1 MHLTSPSK
9 GPNYAPLIC
18 GSLRS
23 LYHKISSTTFGP
35 YWGRYASGE
44 YMRKY
49 LILFL
54 FIFSMPSWAEES
66 PQDKKE
72 PNYLAGFL
80 LVEGLFALNSYMA
93 SESPEGYGALLT
105 LLSPLGVSSN
115 VSDTTN
121 YVGIGGAMTLGL
133 YNAVELK
140 DESYS
145 KSEIFKKNMVGWHLF
160 TASIWLSEKFTGDKE
175 TVAYIAPL
183 NDGTVLA
190 INHRF

>member
-1 MHLTSPSK
+1 
-9 GPNYAPLIC
+9 
-18 GSLRS
+18 
-23 LYHKISSTTFGP
+23 
-35 YWGRYASGE
+35 
-44 YMRKY
+44 MRKY

>member
-1 MHLTSPSK
+1 MYLTSPSK

-54 FIFSMPSWAEES
+54 FIFNMPSWAEES

>member
-1 MHLTSPSK
+1 
-9 GPNYAPLIC
+9 
-18 GSLRS
+18 
-23 LYHKISSTTFGP
+23 
-35 YWGRYASGE
+35 
-44 YMRKY
+44 MRKY

-160 TASIWLSEKFTGDKE
+160 TASIWLSEKFTCDKE